1 MLNKQKTKK
10 NFIKFDNISDTTIL
24 VPENKLLQIPGL
36 SKNHYIQTSSSKE
49 VNLGFSMVFAEN
61 VLQPTKSGANL
72 NRFGYDTKQ
81 FQKFHRYHFFKRK
94 ASNKFVSSIK
104 SFFVFLHAVSKK
116 RKKVPYYIL
125 KQIKGGFMISA
136 FGAICF
142 VPRSL
147 YKSVRKQ
154 QIINLKLFQKNTKKF
169 ARPLIKIN
177 LVSSLKHKKRKG

>member
-1 MLNKQKTKK
+1 
-10 NFIKFDNISDTTIL
+10 
-24 VPENKLLQIPGL
+24 
-36 SKNHYIQTSSSKE
+36 
-49 VNLGFSMVFAEN
+49 
-61 VLQPTKSGANL
+61 
-72 NRFGYDTKQ
+72 
-81 FQKFHRYHFFKRK
+81 
-94 ASNKFVSSIK
+94 
-104 SFFVFLHAVSKK
+104 
-116 RKKVPYYIL
+116 
-125 KQIKGGFMISA
+125 MISA

>member
-1 MLNKQKTKK
+1 MLNKQKTKN
-10 NFIKFDNISDTTIL
+10 NFIKFGTINDTYL
-24 VPENKLLQIPGL
+24 SVPENKFLQIPGL
-36 SKNHYIQTSSSKE
+36 SKNHYIQTSSNKE

-61 VLQPTKSGANL
+61 DSQPTKSNAL
-72 NRFGYDTKQ
+72 NRFGYDSKQ

-104 SFFVFLHAVSKK
+104 SFFVFLYAISKK

-177 LVSSLKHKKRKG
+177 LVSSLKHKKR